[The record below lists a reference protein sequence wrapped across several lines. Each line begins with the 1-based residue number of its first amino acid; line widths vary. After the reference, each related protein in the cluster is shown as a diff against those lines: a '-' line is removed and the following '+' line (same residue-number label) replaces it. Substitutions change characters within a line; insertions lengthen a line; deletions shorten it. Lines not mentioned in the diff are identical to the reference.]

1 MLEKIANKTLL
12 KQIIDS
18 EAASAAKYEIERA
31 LLTNDSWFLLHEEFP
46 RIELSRDSFE
56 FSVEW
61 GKLIFS
67 WWTEGSSQSWRVT
80 AYEIENSE
88 IHFRATRGTGK
99 DVFYFSLRDEAHWR
113 STNNKTVLAANE
125 LRANYAELLT
135 AILQENFHDLRVQR
149 VSLRGKFSL
158 AQPAQ
163 YVRFMLA
170 YKQQN
175 ILAIGVNECESQSEI
190 DGIITNGLVW
200 VSELKTP
207 IHQLWFC
214 VPKGKATTVLER
226 LILLN
231 FSAVNLKIECFEI
244 DEEKRTMSAVKP
256 FSQAE
261 LLSVHPRGLIWSE
274 AEIIPVSHWRER
286 IVSLAPDAID
296 VCEDAHHKFESYSIR
311 GLEFARTSDA
321 ERRQIKFGVAQYP
334 DEIAAKYFRAE
345 AQSKKAL
352 TEGNFSAL
360 TKLVSEIL
368 TYRNAA
374 PNDLRHPFY
383 RLRSEAWL
391 ESLLRRDIKILDAT
405 LDSEFVY
412 AQIPTWL
419 GDERSVLDLLTINH
433 HGRLVII
440 EIKAVEDMQLPLQG
454 LDYWLRVEQARLR
467 GEFERRG
474 LFAGIKIADQS
485 PLLYLVAPRLRFHRS
500 FKVLTKYFAS
510 ETEAYQIGL
519 NANWRSGVKVNSFEK
534 IGGNAE
540 AHTQ

>member
-1 MLEKIANKTLL
+1 MVEKIANKTLL

-18 EAASAAKYEIERA
+18 DTASAVKYEIERA
-31 LLTNDSWFLLHEEFP
+31 LLANNDWLVLMDESPQIALC
-46 RIELSRDSFE
+46 RSNFE

-67 WWTEGSSQSWRVT
+67 WWTDSSSQSWRVT
-80 AYEIENSE
+80 AYEVKEAE
-88 IHFRATRGTGK
+88 IIFRASRGTGK
-99 DVFYFSLRDEAHWR
+99 DIFYFSLRDAVNWR
-113 STNNKTVLAANE
+113 STNNKTALAANE

-149 VSLRGKFSL
+149 MSVRGKFSL
-158 AQPAQ
+158 AQPGQ
-163 YVRFMLA
+163 FVRLMLT

-175 ILAIGVNECESQSEI
+175 ILGVGINENEVQSDI

-200 VSELKTP
+200 ASELKIP
-207 IHQLWFC
+207 VHQLWFC

-226 LILLN
+226 LTLLN
-231 FSAVNLKIECFEI
+231 FSVANLKIECFEI
-244 DEEKRTMSAVKP
+244 NEEERTMSAVKP

-296 VCEDAHHKFESYSIR
+296 VREDAHHKFESYSIR

-334 DEIAAKYFRAE
+334 DEISAKYFRAE

-391 ESLLRRDIKILDAT
+391 ESLLRRDIQILDAT
-405 LDSEFVY
+405 LDPEFVY

-440 EIKAVEDMQLPLQG
+440 EIKAVEDRQLPLQG

-474 LFAGIKIADQS
+474 LFEGIEISDQS
-485 PLLYLVAPRLRFHRS
+485 PLLFLVAPRLRFHRS
-500 FKVLTKYFAS
+500 FKVMTKYFAS
-510 ETEAYQIGL
+510 EIEAYQLGL

-534 IGGNAE
+534 LGLTG
-540 AHTQ
+540 

>member
-18 EAASAAKYEIERA
+18 DAASAAKYEIERA
-31 LLTNDSWFLLHEEFP
+31 LLENDNWLLLSEESP
-46 RIELSRDSFE
+46 KIALRRDSFE

-80 AYEIENSE
+80 AYEIRKAE
-88 IHFRATRGTGK
+88 IHFRASRGAGK
-99 DVFYFSLRDEAHWR
+99 DIFYFSLRDEVNWKNTGDTAA
-113 STNNKTVLAANE
+113 LATAE
-125 LRANYAELLT
+125 LRANYAELLPE
-135 AILQENFHDLRVQR
+135 ILKENYSELKVQR
-149 VSLRGKFSL
+149 ISVRGKFSL
-158 AQPAQ
+158 AQPSQ
-163 YVRFMLA
+163 YVRLMLTLQ
-170 YKQQN
+170 KQN
-175 ILAIGVNECESQSEI
+175 ILVVGINEHEAQTDI

-200 VSELKTP
+200 ASELKTP
-207 IHQLWFC
+207 VSQLWFC
-214 VPKGKATTVLER
+214 VPSGKATTVLER
-226 LILLN
+226 LTLLN
-231 FSAVNLKIECFEI
+231 FVAMNLRVECFEI
-244 DEEKRTMSAVKP
+244 DEEEEHSMRAVKP

-261 LLSVHPRGLIWSE
+261 LLNVHPRGLIWSE
-274 AEIIPVSHWRER
+274 AENIPTSVWRER
-286 IVSLAPDAID
+286 IVSLAPDMID
-296 VCEDAHHKFESYSIR
+296 VQADARRTFESYSIR
-311 GLEFARTSDA
+311 GLEFARTYDT

-334 DEIAAKYFRAE
+334 DEIAAKYFKNE
-345 AQSKKAL
+345 TQSRKIL
-352 TEGNFSAL
+352 TEGNFL
-360 TKLVSEIL
+360 TLANLVNEIVAN
-368 TYRNAA
+368 RNAA

-391 ESLLRRDIKILDAT
+391 ESLLRRDIQILDAT
-405 LDSEFVY
+405 LDADFVY

-467 GEFERRG
+467 GEFERRR
-474 LFAGIKIADQS
+474 LFEGIKIADQS

-500 FKVLTKYFAS
+500 FQVITKCFAQ
-510 ETEAYQIGL
+510 EIEAYQIGL

-534 IGGNAE
+534 IVW
-540 AHTQ
+540 QKPDC

>member
-1 MLEKIANKTLL
+1 MLEKITNKTLL

-18 EAASAAKYEIERA
+18 DTASATKYEIERA
-31 LLTNDSWFLLHEEFP
+31 LLANNEWILLTDDSP
-46 RIELSRDSFE
+46 QIAMSRENFE

-67 WWTEGSSQSWRVT
+67 WWTESSSQSWRVT
-80 AYEIENSE
+80 AYEVKEAE
-88 IHFRATRGTGK
+88 IIFRASRGTGK
-99 DVFYFSLRDEAHWR
+99 DTFYFVLRDAANWR
-113 STNNKTVLAANE
+113 SSINKKELAANE
-125 LRANYAELLT
+125 LRTNYAELLS

-149 VSLRGKFSL
+149 MSLRGKFSL

-170 YKQQN
+170 YQQQN
-175 ILAIGVNECESQSEI
+175 ILVVGINEHEGQSDI
-190 DGIITNGLVW
+190 DGIITKGLIW

-214 VPKGKATTVLER
+214 VPRGKATTVLER
-226 LILLN
+226 LTLLN
-231 FSAVNLKIECFEI
+231 FPALKILCFEI
-244 DEEKRTMSAVKP
+244 DENDRTMIAVKP

-261 LLSVHPRGLIWSE
+261 LLSVHPRGLVWTE
-274 AEIIPVSHWRER
+274 AENITASVWRER
-286 IVSLAPDAID
+286 IVSLAPDVID
-296 VCEDAHHKFESYSIR
+296 VREDAHHKFESYSIR
-311 GLEFARTSDA
+311 GLEFARTSDV
-321 ERRQIKFGVAQYP
+321 ERRQMKFGVAHYP
-334 DEIAAKYFRAE
+334 DEIAEKYFQ
-345 AQSKKAL
+345 AQPRKIL

-360 TKLVSEIL
+360 QNLVNEIL
-368 TYRNAA
+368 AFRNAA
-374 PNDLRHPFY
+374 TDDLRHPFY

-391 ESLLRRDIKILDAT
+391 ESLLRRDIQILDAT

-433 HGRLVII
+433 HGRLVVI

-467 GEFERRG
+467 GEFERRR
-474 LFAGIKIADQS
+474 LFEGIKISDQS

-510 ETEAYQIGL
+510 EIEAFQIGL
-519 NANWRSGVKVNSFEK
+519 NTNWRSGVKVNSFEK
-534 IGGNAE
+534 LGK
-540 AHTQ
+540 